1 MRKREREIEG
11 FQVSPS
17 DEYEKT
23 KSISQILSDISLD
36 TSKYNTNS
44 EIDFKDLELD
54 LKKFNN
60 EDLESIISQ
69 LPYDTIPKTENNYEI
84 ENQDLRA
91 YNISNNELAGIKTTR
106 DKYESSLKTIEDEK
120 RQLLKAKLPIG

>member
-1 MRKREREIEG
+1 MRKRERDIEG

-69 LPYDTIPKTENNYEI
+69 LPYETIPKTEVNYDI
-84 ENQDLRA
+84 
-91 YNISNNELAGIKTTR
+91 NIIKSR
-106 DKYESSLKTIEDEK
+106 FKNIMYPRMS
-120 RQLLKAKLPIG
+120 